1 MNKITRRIFTTRK
14 DLEDGSPEE
23 LTEPL
28 IGKAQTN
35 PEGWTAGAAVAV
47 NFDFLEERKELQRAH
62 RSGDALA
69 HDGVVPGVPLRAAKE
84 SLVMALQRPQ
94 LEGNAG
100 REAFAAATPVA
111 HERVEIFAALLPL
124 IPNGGEIVGDVGK
137 ANRKLAR
144 SGVRRQFGKPVDRS
158 PAQ

>member
-1 MNKITRRIFTTRK
+1 MNEITRRIFTTRK
-14 DLEDGSPEE
+14 DLEDSSPEE
-23 LTEPL
+23 LTEL
-28 IGKAQTN
+28 LFRMAQTN

-47 NFDFLEERKELQRAH
+47 NVDFLEERKELQRVH

-84 SLVMALQRPQ
+84 SLVMALQRRQ

-111 HERVEIFAALLPL
+111 HERVETFAAFLPL

-144 SGVRRQFGKPVDRS
+144 SDVRR
-158 PAQ
+158 